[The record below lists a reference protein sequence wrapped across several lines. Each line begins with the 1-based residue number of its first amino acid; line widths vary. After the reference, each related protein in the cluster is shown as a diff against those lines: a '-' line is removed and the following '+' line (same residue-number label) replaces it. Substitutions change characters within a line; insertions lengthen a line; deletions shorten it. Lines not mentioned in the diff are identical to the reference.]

1 MLCFCV
7 SWRIR
12 RIRREPLCV
21 FSMHA
26 FILSMYSP
34 LPDGL
39 DKTKKSFHASVP
51 LMHECGIS
59 PPMGFS
65 LLGPSPSLRPVP
77 WVCFSPCPTPLFS
90 PSYPSSPVFICSFI
104 EMFYLLGS
112 LSYGTFCTLQ
122 LHGPGSLP
130 SGGGEGKGR
139 GQEGKL
145 GKQFLQEKEGAA
157 SRVPL
162 F

>member
-1 MLCFCV
+1 
-7 SWRIR
+7 
-12 RIRREPLCV
+12 
-21 FSMHA
+21 MHA
-26 FILSMYSP
+26 LIIFANSP

-39 DKTKKSFHASVP
+39 VKTKKSFHATVP
-51 LMHECGIS
+51 LMHECDLS
-59 PPMGFS
+59 PPTGFS

-77 WVCFSPCPTPLFS
+77 WICFSPYPTPLLH
-90 PSYPSSPVFICSFI
+90 PSYPSSPVFICSFT

-130 SGGGEGKGR
+130 SGGGGEWR